1 MQKYSRQKYPWLNNM
16 NVIFEG
22 AAYS

>member
-16 NVIFEG
+16 NVIFEA